1 MNYLIYYKTT
11 EPQDYNAETIRANSV
26 MEAIEKFGALHN
38 GQVDNIFKIENLT
51 VISGYYI

>member
-11 EPQDYNAETIRANSV
+11 EPKDYNAETIRADSV
-26 MEAIEKFGALHN
+26 MEAIEKFGELHQ

>member
-11 EPQDYNAETIRANSV
+11 EPKDYNAETIRADSV
-26 MEAIEKFGALHN
+26 MEAIEKFGKMHQ
-38 GQVDNIFKIENLT
+38 GQVDSIFKIENLT